1 MEFLNEFYQCLLY
14 GQFPHKAKKLVACG
28 VNNSAKS
35 SWVRIFFGLMNRS
48 RIRSVTKEKIFGL
61 SMVDEDTEL
70 IFIDEWSKNNL
81 DISNVKTLFQ
91 GGWVVKSVR
100 HHYSQMPDNK
110 AGIYRTCNKLQN
122 FGVEQSN
129 NNRRI
134 SMFHTTELLVPKSEA
149 PQWIE
154 DSQMKCLSWM
164 ISEINRNIKYVP
176 QQERFYEKPF
186 NEVTKKCK
194 NRNFPP
200 E

>member
-1 MEFLNEFYQCLLY
+1 
-14 GQFPHKAKKLVACG
+14 
-28 VNNSAKS
+28 
-35 SWVRIFFGLMNRS
+35 
-48 RIRSVTKEKIFGL
+48 
-61 SMVDEDTEL
+61 MVDEDTEL
-70 IFIDEWSKNNL
+70 IFIDEWSENNL

-100 HHYSQMPDNK
+100 HHYSQMSDNK

-129 NNRRI
+129 NNRRT